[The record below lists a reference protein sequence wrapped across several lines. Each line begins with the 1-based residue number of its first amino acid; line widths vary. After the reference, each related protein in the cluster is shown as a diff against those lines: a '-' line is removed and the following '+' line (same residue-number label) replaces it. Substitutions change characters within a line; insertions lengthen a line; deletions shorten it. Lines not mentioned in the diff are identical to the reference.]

1 MKIERGSQ
9 SSGSNPSQN
18 ERLGLARSLANSD
31 SLDYSLA
38 ESAFEEGQWDL
49 NWLFSALRRR
59 APIIAVVA
67 IATTTI
73 SAGVAT
79 FLETITTP
87 SYIGTFDLLVEPV
100 TAEAQAARQSA
111 SAQVDSLTGTN
122 VQSSRLDY
130 ETQIRILRSP
140 QLTQPLIANLQA
152 QYPDL
157 KPEIAQQI
165 LDQNLIVERVTYQQE
180 RTQQGTRIIRVTYR
194 NSSPEV
200 VLNTLEQLSGIYLK
214 YALEQRQT
222 NIGQAVKFIDEQI
235 PELQAQVDRLQGRLQ
250 AFRERNTLIDP
261 ALEGNQLTQQSGA
274 LRQER
279 LAANTNLVEARSRYA
294 ALAAND
300 PVAILS
306 QAPEYGTLLG
316 LFQQYEAEL
325 ATESARMTDLN
336 PDMQYLQERRD
347 NIQQLINREARRVL
361 DKVEDQIR
369 VLEDRNR
376 AIAQSES
383 QIQQQIRNLPAAANE
398 YDELQRQLNIATG
411 ILTEFSARQKALQV
425 DAAQQQTPWELINP
439 PTLQRGP
446 DGEPLN
452 TSDIN
457 KTRFIILAALLGSL
471 LGIGVGLLIE
481 ILADRYHA
489 PDELKTGAR
498 LPVLGQI
505 PLQPMPIFTADQ
517 QLSPLFLE
525 SFQSLLTRVNLLSAS
540 QPLRSL
546 AISSATPEEGKST
559 VALYLAQAA
568 ASLGQ
573 RVLLV
578 DADLRRPTLH
588 ERLSLP
594 NDLGLTDLL
603 SDNDVSLKQ
612 VIRRRS
618 PDSSLYVITA
628 GSMAPNPIRLLT
640 SPRMQE
646 VARQCAGLFDLVI
659 YDTPPILN
667 LADSSVVAAYT
678 NGTLIVASLGQVQR
692 KQLSDALETFRVS
705 NLPILGIVANRVRV
719 NEKAV
724 YSAYTRV

>member
-1 MKIERGSQ
+1 MKSEPNFQ
-9 SSGSNPSQN
+9 PNSNPQRFGWPTS
-18 ERLGLARSLANSD
+18 EPVLARLETVDQGTINS
-31 SLDYSLA
+31 A
-38 ESAFEEGQWDL
+38 AGEESWNIGWVFA
-49 NWLFSALRRR
+49 ALRRR
-59 APIIAVVA
+59 APIIL
-67 IATTTI
+67 
-73 SAGVAT
+73 GVAT
-79 FLETITTP
+79 GTTAAAAFLILNQANNTPP
-87 SYIGTFDLLVEPV
+87 SYIGSFDLLVEPV
-100 TAEAQAARQSA
+100 TSDVQASRQTTA
-111 SAQVDSLTGTN
+111 AQVDGVGSTD
-122 VQSSRLDY
+122 VSRPRLDY
-130 ETQIRILRSP
+130 PTQIRILRNP
-140 QLTQPLIANLQA
+140 QLIKPLVDRLQA
-152 QYPDL
+152 RDPNLTD
-157 KPEIAQQI
+157 EVARQI
-165 LDQNLIVERVTYQQE
+165 LERRLVVERLSNRIGNRDENTK
-180 RTQQGTRIIRVTYR
+180 IIRVSYQD
-194 NSSPEV
+194 SDPAV
-200 VLNTLEQLSGIYLK
+200 VLAALEELSGNYLK

-222 NIGQAVKFIDEQI
+222 SIGQAVQFIDDQL
-235 PELQAQVDRLQGRLQ
+235 PALQEQVDRLQARLQ

-261 ALEGNQLTQQSGA
+261 ALEGTQLTQQSGT

-325 ATESARMTDLN
+325 ATEAARMTDLN
-336 PDMQYLQERRD
+336 PDMQYLQERRN

-425 DAAQQQTPWELINP
+425 DAAQEQTPWELINP
-439 PTLQRGP
+439 PTLLRNANGDP
-446 DGEPLN
+446 TN
-452 TSDIN
+452 IASIN
-457 KTRFIILAALLGSL
+457 VSQYLLLAALLGSL
-471 LGIGVGLLIE
+471 LGVGVGLLIE

-489 PDELKTGAR
+489 PDELKMGAR

-618 PDSSLYVITA
+618 PDSSLYIITA